1 MFMLMLKYCKTS
13 ACLLFFTLTAVG
25 VFARS
30 GSEKAKKAVFGG
42 IELPSF
48 TNASTEMHN
57 YLMFSKSDMGI
68 CTKPVKLH
76 FSSNPDICHGDEPKE
91 PYAPTCNQF
100 ALNVPTISKSVRER
114 RQAAESQQ
122 NDLASSF
129 VDDGKVE
136 KCRDGEFI
144 KNTSLLFLD
153 GLLYLTLGVLLG
165 DNDGNGINDL
175 FEQ

>member
-1 MFMLMLKYCKTS
+1 MLMLKYCKTG

-76 FSSNPDICHGDEPKE
+76 FSANPDICHVDEPKE

-129 VDDGKVE
+129 VDDGKQIE
-136 KCRDGEFI
+136 KCRDGEFL
-144 KNTSLLFLD
+144 KNTSLL
-153 GLLYLTLGVLLG
+153 LLYCLVRYTSELLLNDL
-165 DNDGNGINDL
+165 DNDGIPNL
-175 FEQ
+175 FE